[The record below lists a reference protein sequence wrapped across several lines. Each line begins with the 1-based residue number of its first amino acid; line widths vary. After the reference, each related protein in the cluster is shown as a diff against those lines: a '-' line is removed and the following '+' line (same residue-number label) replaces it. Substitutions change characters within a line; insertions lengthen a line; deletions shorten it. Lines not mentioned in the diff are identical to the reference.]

1 MASKAATDEGVED
14 ESWGVITSFRVRSL
28 DMDSLLFFR
37 SPFLVLVGVMTG
49 IMTGL
54 VGEEGVS
61 ILGGMAGFADLSLLE
76 TRSVRETGTLSL
88 SVCFIDV
95 FDGGELYR
103 YARGTIMME
112 RTARYLAQDGK

>member
-14 ESWGVITSFRVRSL
+14 ESWGPITSFRVRSL

-37 SPFLVLVGVMTG
+37 SPFLVLEGVLTG
-49 IMTGL
+49 IMTGW
-54 VGEEGVS
+54 VVEEGVG
-61 ILGGMAGFADLSLLE
+61 ILGGMAGFADLSFLE
-76 TRSVRETGTLSL
+76 TRSAGGMGTSSL
-88 SVCFIDV
+88 SVCFLDV

-112 RTARYLAQDGK
+112 